1 MLKNKFKVIALL
13 IAIVFIL
20 MAPIVRAEDNEAAG
34 QTTTE
39 DQAVI
44 DGAEEQATQ
53 SAISQD
59 NYKEGDVY
67 LTGDEVTIDYIVDG
81 NLFVFAN
88 TVNITS
94 QIGGDAFIFAKTVNV
109 SNTGYIF
116 SNLFT
121 LARNVNVNGM
131 VYDLYA
137 SSDNVNISGYVY
149 RDIRVAANNFSLSGV
164 VGRNAY
170 LQKVNN
176 IQVATNEGEENTVT
190 SQGSINGDLNYSAKQ
205 ELSIPDGIVTGNI
218 NYTPVSNSSASIQ
231 SYLLAL
237 GRFLVTVIVI
247 WLLCLWL
254 APKFLNRTDLMLT
267 KKVPSTIGFG
277 ILTPIVLLFATV
289 VLLLLGIAS
298 TIGVLGLIIL
308 FVACAISTSIFVI
321 AINNLICKKL
331 HVEKTIGKLGVL
343 IITAVVLWL
352 IGLIPFVGGVISI
365 IAAVLGLGI
374 LINGILPFNRNK
386 DFSKDNKEDK
396 SKENK
401 SKTENKTETK
411 SETKSEKVKNEKPK
425 KEQKDKKS
433 KKENKEN
440 TKNKENK

>member
-1 MLKNKFKVIALL
+1 
-13 IAIVFIL
+13 
-20 MAPIVRAEDNEAAG
+20 
-34 QTTTE
+34 
-39 DQAVI
+39 
-44 DGAEEQATQ
+44 
-53 SAISQD
+53 
-59 NYKEGDVY
+59 
-67 LTGDEVTIDYIVDG
+67 
-81 NLFVFAN
+81 
-88 TVNITS
+88 
-94 QIGGDAFIFAKTVNV
+94 
-109 SNTGYIF
+109 
-116 SNLFT
+116 
-121 LARNVNVNGM
+121 
-131 VYDLYA
+131 
-137 SSDNVNISGYVY
+137 
-149 RDIRVAANNFSLSGV
+149 
-164 VGRNAY
+164 
-170 LQKVNN
+170 
-176 IQVATNEGEENTVT
+176 
-190 SQGSINGDLNYSAKQ
+190 
-205 ELSIPDGIVTGNI
+205 
-218 NYTPVSNSSASIQ
+218 
-231 SYLLAL
+231 
-237 GRFLVTVIVI
+237 
-247 WLLCLWL
+247 
-254 APKFLNRTDLMLT
+254 MLT